1 MRQRNFPIVRG
12 GSPEPPREL
21 PAAGAFM
28 RHFCAAGQETRRA
41 KLRCSGKPHPVTGAC
56 PPAPTSVFCR
66 NSCIN
71 FPWAA
76 VSKGEGRH
84 RSEGYVRSVLERVY
98 RDHRQG
104 LFTLA
109 LAITR
114 CPHRAEDAV
123 QEAMARLWQSTEL
136 PQDPVPYAF
145 SAVRNAAIDQTR
157 RAAVR
162 HRLETASIFGGFQA
176 AAHTDDPAG
185 AAITAEQH
193 ARIRQAVDALPQPER
208 EVVAMRVYGGL
219 KFEQIAE
226 ALDEPLPTVASR
238 YRRALDTL
246 SRRVRPA
253 MEASHE

>member
-1 MRQRNFPIVRG
+1 
-12 GSPEPPREL
+12 
-21 PAAGAFM
+21 
-28 RHFCAAGQETRRA
+28 
-41 KLRCSGKPHPVTGAC
+41 
-56 PPAPTSVFCR
+56 
-66 NSCIN
+66 
-71 FPWAA
+71 
-76 VSKGEGRH
+76 
-84 RSEGYVRSVLERVY
+84 VRSVLEQVY

-123 QEAMARLWQSTEL
+123 HEAMARLWQSTDL
-136 PQDPVPYAF
+136 PRDPVPYVF

-157 RAAVR
+157 RAVTR
-162 HRLETASIFGGFQA
+162 HRLESASIFNGMPA
-176 AAHTDDPAG
+176 ASGPATSRSPGDPEAE
-185 AAITAEQH
+185 AITAEQH
-193 ARIRQAVDALPQPER
+193 ARLRQAVDDLPQAER
-208 EVVAMRVYGGL
+208 EAIVMRIYGGL

-238 YRRALDTL
+238 YRRALETL